1 MLMTGER
8 RHPNYVAVWYWLLG
22 LALVSVSLSVLP
34 LSHTFTVVLVFAAAT
49 AKAWLVALYYM
60 HLRFERWL
68 IYALALVPLVLFG
81 ILLLVLL
88 PEIVSR

>member
-1 MLMTGER
+1 MTGAR
-8 RHPNYVAVWYWLLG
+8 AHPNYVLVWYWLLG
-22 LALVSVSLSVLP
+22 LALASVLVSALP

-49 AKAWLVALYYM
+49 VKAVLVALYYM

-68 IYALALVPLVLFG
+68 IYALALVPLALFG

-88 PEIVSR
+88 PEIASR